1 MGTHYPILLI
11 FINPINPRSYHAHVD
26 KLGLQVIKNFTF
38 NDNNYYELGY
48 DTRVSIFQL
57 GIK

>member
-1 MGTHYPILLI
+1 MGTQYPILLT
-11 FINPINPRSYHAHVD
+11 FISPIHPRSYHVHVD

-48 DTRVSIFQL
+48 DTSVSIFQL